1 MMDQARGPARSV
13 QLIDQ
18 TLALSLPGIAVVGND
33 LKAGIPIRRSWNPS
47 CSSRPTLVEPMRLQL
62 RFSQSKAY
70 DLLASRELTR

>member
-33 LKAGIPIRRSWNPS
+33 REAGIRAYPPI
-47 CSSRPTLVEPMRLQL
+47 VEPL
-62 RFSQSKAY
+62 
-70 DLLASRELTR
+70 